1 MIPQTAKVGA
11 CEEGLVQGSVQ
22 RKKEKIGVVETRNT
36 HIESV
41 KTTVPPKNYIFAFI
55 NFPNWVKGRLWEM
68 AGGEDG
74 RWGGEKK
81 GSERARIMATS
92 RVKTRNVNRWDQN
105 NKIRQFRHGIDPVNN
120 TQIRYLAQFTTVVGY
135 KFHLF

>member
-1 MIPQTAKVGA
+1 MGDGKRGGWEVG
-11 CEEGLVQGSVQ
+11 
-22 RKKEKIGVVETRNT
+22 
-36 HIESV
+36 
-41 KTTVPPKNYIFAFI
+41 
-55 NFPNWVKGRLWEM
+55 
-68 AGGEDG
+68 GG
-74 RWGGEKK
+74 KK

>member
-1 MIPQTAKVGA
+1 MIPQTAEVEA

-55 NFPNWVKGRLWEM
+55 NFPNWVKGRLWEV
-68 AGGEDG
+68 GGGKRKAVNG
-74 RWGGEKK
+74 RG
-81 GSERARIMATS
+81 
-92 RVKTRNVNRWDQN
+92 
-105 NKIRQFRHGIDPVNN
+105 
-120 TQIRYLAQFTTVVGY
+120 
-135 KFHLF
+135 